1 MSLNEYQR
9 KRDFQ
14 KTPEPRGK
22 RKTRAHGALAYLIQ
36 KHDASRLHYDFRLE
50 LNGVLKSWAV
60 PKGPDLD
67 PSIKRLAMQVED
79 HPLEYGN
86 FEGIIPEGE
95 YGGGT
100 VMLWDKG
107 VWQPIGDAAKGL
119 EDGQLKFIL
128 HGEKLQ
134 GAWMLVRKGGRRAE
148 EGERRWFLFK
158 ERDEF
163 ARPGKSITEDMPL
176 SVATGRDLN
185 EIAERS
191 DRVWGPGGED
201 SQNSRTTTSEA
212 AVKKKPSRRSGKS
225 KPAGSGR
232 SPKRHVAD
240 RSNGPGKTHENA
252 QAESKNLERLLKHPK
267 IRRGRLPQ
275 SQKVELATLVDA
287 APPGTTG
294 CMRSNSMGIA

>member
-1 MSLNEYQR
+1 
-9 KRDFQ
+9 
-14 KTPEPRGK
+14 
-22 RKTRAHGALAYLIQ
+22 
-36 KHDASRLHYDFRLE
+36 
-50 LNGVLKSWAV
+50 
-60 PKGPDLD
+60 
-67 PSIKRLAMQVED
+67 MQVED

-240 RSNGPGKTHENA
+240 RSNGPGQDSRK
-252 QAESKNLERLLKHPK
+252 R
-267 IRRGRLPQ
+267 
-275 SQKVELATLVDA
+275 
-287 APPGTTG
+287 TG
-294 CMRSNSMGIA
+294 

>member
-1 MSLNEYQR
+1 MAE
-9 KRDFQ
+9 
-14 KTPEPRGK
+14 EPSCSGTRGC
-22 RKTRAHGALAYLIQ
+22 G
-36 KHDASRLHYDFRLE
+36 SRSVIRL
-50 LNGVLKSWAV
+50 
-60 PKGPDLD
+60 
-67 PSIKRLAMQVED
+67 
-79 HPLEYGN
+79 
-86 FEGIIPEGE
+86 
-95 YGGGT
+95 
-100 VMLWDKG
+100 
-107 VWQPIGDAAKGL
+107 KGL

-232 SPKRHVAD
+232 SPKRRVAD
-240 RSNGPGKTHENA
+240 RSNGTAKTHENA

-287 APPGTTG
+287 APPGDDWLHEIKFDG
-294 CMRSNSMGIA
+294 YRMICRVDKGKAAYQSKRSRLDFKTSGTCPSRRRFGR